1 MGQTASHHPALDSRS
16 RGTSPAPDPPRRPSH
31 GTRKR
36 SLELPDL
43 TAKLSLT
50 PHRSPPTVAPIPI
63 RAQPPPDRDRI
74 HRLNTADSL
83 LDVPAG
89 ASVACPLTSADRLA
103 ANMNDV
109 LLAPQYHHPHPNPHA
124 QSPSHRAWRAGYHAP
139 PSSLVARS
147 PPAAAPSPHPASSPP
162 VHASPVHKRRSPKKT
177 AEHIYSTIPLGI
189 NAKGKARACDTSSI
203 ASSASTVPTRVVW
216 RGDGVR
222 VELAGTFDRDWQ
234 GRRTLTWD
242 PTIRAHVTTVDLKP
256 GTHHIKF
263 IVDEQWKCANDL
275 PTAVDDGGNLVNHI
289 EVAEDSV
296 GEALGW
302 EKGLTSAP
310 GAYLTPR
317 RLHLLTLMA
326 EDLPLWTSEIP
337 PHLIHAAQLEEQYLA
352 RRTELDAPPPP
363 LIPHPPAL
371 PRHLEKVILNA
382 RTTGSATSASGVTKS
397 AVAAVGGIGVG
408 TGGADDNSVL
418 PVPNHVV
425 LNHLGTSAIKG
436 GVLAVGTTTRYHRK
450 YITTIYYKPVS

>member
-1 MGQTASHHPALDSRS
+1 MGQTASHPHPPLDSARSRS
-16 RGTSPAPDPPRRPSH
+16 RGTSPAPPDPPQHTRKPSH
-31 GTRKR
+31 GGRKR

-43 TAKLSLT
+43 TTKLSLT
-50 PHRSPPTVAPIPI
+50 PHRSPPATSAPIPI
-63 RAQPPPDRDRI
+63 RGQPPPERDREHI
-74 HRLNTADSL
+74 RRLNNTHDSL
-83 LDVPAG
+83 LDVPA
-89 ASVACPLTSADRLA
+89 
-103 ANMNDV
+103 NMNDV
-109 LLAPQYHHPHPNPHA
+109 LPAPQYHHPHPNPHT
-124 QSPSHRAWRAGYHAP
+124 QSPSHRAWRAGYYAP

-147 PPAAAPSPHPASSPP
+147 PSAVLPSPRPASPPPPP

-189 NAKGKARACDTSSI
+189 SAKGKARACDSVSI

-222 VELAGTFDRDWQ
+222 VELAGTFDNNWQ
-234 GRRTLTWD
+234 GRRSLAWD
-242 PTIRAHVTTVDLKP
+242 PTQRAHVTTVDLKP
-256 GTHHIKF
+256 GTHRLKF
-263 IVDEQWKCANDL
+263 IVDDTWKCSDHL
-275 PTAVDDGGNLVNHI
+275 PTAVDDGGNLVNYI
-289 EVAEDSV
+289 EVTEESV
-296 GEALGW
+296 GEAVLGW

-310 GAYLTPR
+310 
-317 RLHLLTLMA
+317 
-326 EDLPLWTSEIP
+326 EDLPQWTSEIP

-352 RRTELDAPPPP
+352 RRMEPDAPPPP

-397 AVAAVGGIGVG
+397 AVAAVGGVGGGVATA